1 MPVTIELAEEVLG
14 RLQAEATRRGISVD
28 EVIAELAE
36 TLPGVVGT
44 GRAQH
49 RFSFTGVAASGD
61 GTLSENYKTIR
72 RAEFAS

>member
-1 MPVTIELAEEVLG
+1 MTIELPDEVLS
-14 RLQAEATRRGISVD
+14 RVQAEATRRGISVD

-36 TLPGVVGT
+36 TLPSVTGT
-44 GRAQH
+44 ERAQH